1 VVALWWP
8 DMFSFFAA
16 NFYPIAR
23 EGSLGGPTD
32 EQLFARQRFLCPAMG
47 LSHPDMSLCYA
58 RTRTS
63 CIPICTN
70 QRRGEFTTSRF

>member
-1 VVALWWP
+1 MPA
-8 DMFSFFAA
+8 
-16 NFYPIAR
+16 
-23 EGSLGGPTD
+23 D
-32 EQLFARQRFLCPAMG
+32 EQLFTRQNFLGPTVG
-47 LSHPDMSLCYA
+47 LSYPDMSLCYA